1 MGIDSFFRFLFP
13 KKEPL
18 TKDIDLLVIG
28 LGNPGSNYYSTRHN
42 IGFRCLESFQQQ
54 LQNCR
59 EFSLSNTSL
68 LSGYLTDN
76 KHVVLAK
83 PLTFMNRSGESVK
96 VLLNTFNVI
105 NKMLVI
111 VDDFNLRIGTI
122 RFRRKGS
129 DGGHNGLK
137 SLIEHIGNDFSRLRI
152 GIGPLPDKTGI
163 IDFVLGQF
171 SKEEEKELDTLFPKI
186 NNAIISFAAEPID
199 AVMNQY
205 N

>member
-13 KKEPL
+13 KKKPI
-18 TKDIDLLVIG
+18 TKDVDLLVIG
-28 LGNPGSNYYSTRHN
+28 LGNPGNNYYSTRHN

-54 LQNCR
+54 LNNCR

-68 LSGYLTDN
+68 LSGYLPDN

-83 PLTFMNRSGESVK
+83 PLTYMNRSGESAD
-96 VLLNTFNVI
+96 VLLKTFNVI
-105 NKMLVI
+105 NKMLII
-111 VDDFNLRIGTI
+111 VDDFNLNIGTI

-137 SLIEHIGNDFSRLRI
+137 SLIEHIGNDFPRLRV
-152 GIGPLPDKTGI
+152 GIGPLPEKTGI
-163 IDFVLGQF
+163 IDFVLGPF
-171 SKEEEKELDTLFPKI
+171 SGEEEKELETLFPKI
-186 NNAIISFAAEPID
+186 NKAILSFAAESIE